1 MLEYFAGV
9 KSQGLAAQSVIS
21 LGSGDALGQ
30 RQQVFAQQVDATA
43 EEGLRAKL

>member
-1 MLEYFAGV
+1 MLKYFAGV

-30 RQQVFAQQVDATA
+30 RQQVDVTA
-43 EEGLRAKL
+43 EEGLRAKLWL